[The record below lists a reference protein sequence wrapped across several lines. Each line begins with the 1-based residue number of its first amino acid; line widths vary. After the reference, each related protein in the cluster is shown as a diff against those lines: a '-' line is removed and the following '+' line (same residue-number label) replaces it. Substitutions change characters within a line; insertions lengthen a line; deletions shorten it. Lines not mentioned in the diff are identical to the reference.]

1 MSIVTIFSVVIE
13 VIEELEIEKQPIK
26 KNKMRI
32 GDRES
37 NKEKIEDWRNKINK
51 CVKTES
57 F

>member
-32 GDRES
+32 GVRES
-37 NKEKIEDWRNKINK
+37 NKEKIED
-51 CVKTES
+51 
-57 F
+57 

>member
-1 MSIVTIFSVVIE
+1 MSIMSIFSVEIE

-37 NKEKIEDWRNKINK
+37 NK
-51 CVKTES
+51 
-57 F
+57 